1 MNFYF
6 IPLHFEVRCAFGII
20 YTYAYVHM
28 HIYIIIALSGDDQG
42 KNIFKADHGS
52 HKSDISQV
60 KYDITGTRNTMGNL
74 VIRG

>member
-1 MNFYF
+1 
-6 IPLHFEVRCAFGII
+6 
-20 YTYAYVHM
+20 M

>member
-1 MNFYF
+1 MHLELY
-6 IPLHFEVRCAFGII
+6 I
-20 YTYAYVHM
+20 HM
-28 HIYIIIALSGDDQG
+28 HIYICIYIIIALRGDDQG